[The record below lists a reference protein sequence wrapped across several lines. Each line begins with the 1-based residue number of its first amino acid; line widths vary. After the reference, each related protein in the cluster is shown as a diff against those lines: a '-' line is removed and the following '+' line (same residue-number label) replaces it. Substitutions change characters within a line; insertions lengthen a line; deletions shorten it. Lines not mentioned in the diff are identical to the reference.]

1 MQNYDSVRGERD
13 LTSLHHI
20 FSLQPISN
28 EPAGTRSP
36 TGWWKVQNLWTERAN
51 NYAAQASISWRNCFM
66 LKFLYVKSS
75 RNAQVLSR
83 CLTIGRDGKFIQNG
97 RLRYVTV
104 RPVREPAS
112 SQKGRATI
120 AAKKKNNLKWTAC
133 SQRRAENWYFAIA
146 YEHSACVLEMI
157 ITPFSW

>member
-1 MQNYDSVRGERD
+1 
-13 LTSLHHI
+13 
-20 FSLQPISN
+20 
-28 EPAGTRSP
+28 
-36 TGWWKVQNLWTERAN
+36 
-51 NYAAQASISWRNCFM
+51 M

-97 RLRYVTV
+97 RLRYVIV

-120 AAKKKNNLKWTAC
+120 AAKKKTTSNEQHAVNVGLKIDILQLRTNIPRAC
-133 SQRRAENWYFAIA
+133 WR
-146 YEHSACVLEMI
+146 
-157 ITPFSW
+157 